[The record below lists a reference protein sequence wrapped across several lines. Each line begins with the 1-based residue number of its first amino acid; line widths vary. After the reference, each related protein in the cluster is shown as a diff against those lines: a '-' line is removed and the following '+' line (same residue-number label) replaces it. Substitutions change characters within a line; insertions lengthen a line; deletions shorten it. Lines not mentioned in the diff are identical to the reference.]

1 MTDTKSDAA
10 AQAIWKAWSGHHLI
24 DGLPEACRP
33 STAAEGYAMQE
44 ALARLAGARPVGWK
58 IAATSAAGQKHIGV
72 DGPLAGRLWESKL
85 HQSGTKLPAGHL
97 HMAVVEAE
105 FAFRLSRDLPGGN
118 GDYSVEAVMDAVAA
132 LHPAIEIPD
141 SRFRDFTVVGAA
153 QLIADNGCTEYCVLG
168 PEAPAGWRDIDL
180 AAHPVVVS
188 IDGEEAATGKGANAL
203 GDPRIALT
211 WLAND
216 RVRHGVPTTVC
227 ATVCR
232 SRPATSSSPAPAS
245 CRRRSRTRSTCAL
258 TSGRSDRSRWRWLR
272 SSRGPCQRVR
282 TGGRR
287 RASGTRA
294 PPRRDRSCFDC
305 SRITEIHL

>member
-33 STAAEGYAMQE
+33 DTAAEGYAMQE

-105 FAFRLSRDLPGGN
+105 FAFRLGRDLPGGN

-203 GDPRIALT
+203 
-211 WLAND
+211 LAT
-216 RVRHGVPTTVC
+216 RASRSPGSPTTGFV
-227 ATVCR
+227 TVCR

-245 CRRRSRTRSTCAL
+245 CRPRSRTRNMCTP
-258 TSGRSDRSRWRWLR
+258 TSGRSARSKWRWLR

-282 TGGRR
+282 AGG
-287 RASGTRA
+287 
-294 PPRRDRSCFDC
+294 P
-305 SRITEIHL
+305 